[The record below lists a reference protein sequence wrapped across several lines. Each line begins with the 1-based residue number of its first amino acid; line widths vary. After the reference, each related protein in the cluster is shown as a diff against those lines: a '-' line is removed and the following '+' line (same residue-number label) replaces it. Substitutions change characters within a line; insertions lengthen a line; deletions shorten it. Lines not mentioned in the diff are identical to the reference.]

1 MTLRRVFAGSVSVL
15 ALASLAAPALAQDS
29 VETVVV
35 TGIRASMQ
43 RAMDIKREATTIVDA
58 VSAEDIGKFPDKN
71 VADALQRVPGVN
83 TVSAASGEGGFDEND
98 RVSIRGTSA
107 SLTQTLVNGHGVSTG
122 DWFILDQY
130 QDIGRSVSYS
140 LFPAEIVSSVKVY
153 KSQQADLVEGGVA
166 GSADIITRKPLDFK
180 DNITLEASAEAAYT
194 TLRGDTTPQFNALAA
209 WQNDSHSFGV
219 MVQGF
224 YEQRNIRRDGQEFLG
239 YSAFQPY
246 VPAHTDAGGNAV
258 PASGDLATKDHPDLV
273 GVNYPTLIGSA
284 YFEQERIRQGG
295 DVAVQFRPSNS
306 LEFNFDAFYSHMGA
320 SNKNNNYMFWGSK
333 QFAGPTANV
342 PTSYTIVNNTLVAAS
357 LPAQAG
363 LAPIVADF
371 IMRPKSMSDAY
382 YFNGDVTWNPN
393 DTLTVKL
400 KAGYT
405 RGAGTTPAQAA
416 WEGMVAAGT
425 GAPSSYD
432 FSSGVAK
439 VGVTGVDL
447 SNPGVLVNDWA
458 WGAVSKASDRE
469 FYFQGDVEQQ
479 VKFGPFQSLKAGVRY
494 ANHKHKSDIWDGG
507 VSYGPGLG
515 YTGTDVSSDNYPS
528 DFADAFGIPGML
540 TNIPKGDMGKIVNVL
555 STVKSWRTYTQS
567 AADVTRDS
575 RYMWSGSTDVREQTF
590 AGYAMAVIGGERWKG
605 NFGVRIVNTS
615 EKIIQPVN
623 GTAAVGGACPTTGDI
638 YSDFG
643 CFHYNSL
650 EKTYWDILPS
660 ANLSFDVTDNQTLRF
675 AAAETMARPDYS
687 ALGGAVNLTDL
698 THVGSGGNPQ
708 LMPVRSANYNLSYE
722 WYYAPQA
729 MVSLG
734 VFYMDLSSYV
744 TKGVTKGTYLD
755 MLLTGQGAPVYSV
768 YDITAPYNTSG
779 HDEGIEFQL
788 QQPIWGGFGVIANYT
803 YTTGAETGG
812 GALVGNA
819 KNTANLSGYYEN
831 DWLSA
836 RVSYTYS
843 SAMLVGMDRS
853 AQEFQNAYGRVDASL
868 NVSVT
873 DNLTFT
879 FSGLNLTNQTL
890 KYYAKSATMP
900 RALYSNG
907 SQLYAGIRFKY

>member
-43 RAMDIKREATTIVDA
+43 RAMDIKRDSTTIVDA

-98 RVSIRGTSA
+98 RVSIRGTNA

-130 QDIGRSVSYS
+130 QTIGRSVSYS

-166 GSADIITRKPLDFK
+166 GAVDIVTRKPLDFK
-180 DNITLEASAEAAYT
+180 DNFTVEASGEAAYT
-194 TLRGDTTPQFNALAA
+194 TLRGDTTPQLNALLA
-209 WQNDSHSFGV
+209 WQNDNHSFGV

-224 YEQRNIRRDGQEFLG
+224 YEARNIRRDGQEFLG
-239 YSAFQPY
+239 YSQFKS
-246 VPAHTDAGGNAV
+246 TDAAAV
-258 PASGDLATKDHPDLV
+258 AHPELT
-273 GVNYPTLIGSA
+273 GVFYPTLIGSA

-295 DVAVQFRPSNS
+295 DVAVQFRPSQS
-306 LEFNFDAFYSHMGA
+306 LEINFDAFYSHMGA

-333 QFAGPTANV
+333 QFDGAGANV
-342 PTSYTIVNNTLVAAS
+342 PSTYSIVNNTLVAAS
-357 LPAQAG
+357 LPAKAG

-371 IMRPKSMSDAY
+371 IMRPHSMSDAY
-382 YFNGDVTWNPN
+382 YFNGDVTYNPT
-393 DTLTVKL
+393 DATTIKF

-405 RGAGTTPAQAA
+405 RGAGTTPEQAA

-439 VGVTGVDL
+439 VAVTGVDL
-447 SNPGVLVNDWA
+447 SNPSTLVNDWA

-469 FYFQGDVEQQ
+469 YYFQADVEQTLK
-479 VKFGPFQSLKAGVRY
+479 VGAIQSVKAGIRF
-494 ANHKHKSDIWDGG
+494 ADLKHKSDIWDGG
-507 VSYGPGLG
+507 VSYGSGPGS
-515 YTGTDVSSDNYPS
+515 TGDMVSTQNYPS
-528 DFADAFGIPGML
+528 DFADSFKIDGML
-540 TNIPKGDMGKIVNVL
+540 RNVPMGDMGKIVDVL
-555 STVKSWRTYTQS
+555 STQKSWRSYTQS
-567 AADVTRDS
+567 AADVTRGS
-575 RYMWSGSTDVREQTF
+575 RYMWSGATDVREKDW
-590 AGYAMAVIGGERWKG
+590 AGYAMAVIGGDRWKG

-623 GTAAVGGACPTTGDI
+623 GTPSTDGTTCPTNGDI

-643 CFHYNSL
+643 CFHYNSINK
-650 EKTYWDILPS
+650 EYWDILPS
-660 ANLSFDVTDNQTLRF
+660 ANLSFDVTENQVLRF

-698 THVGSGGNPQ
+698 THVGSGGNPD
-708 LMPVRSANYNLSYE
+708 LKPIRSANYDVSYE
-722 WYYAPQA
+722 WYYGPQS
-729 MVSLG
+729 MVSVS

-744 TKGVTKGTYLD
+744 TNGVTKGTYLD
-755 MLLTGQGAPVYSV
+755 MLKTGQGTPVYSV
-768 YDITAPYNTSG
+768 YDITAPFNTSG
-779 HDEGIEFQL
+779 HDEGFEIAW
-788 QQPIWGGFGVIANYT
+788 QQPIWGGLGLIANYA
-803 YTTGAETGG
+803 YTNGAETGG
-812 GALVGNA
+812 GTLVGNT
-819 KNTANLSGYYEN
+819 KNTANVSAYFEN
-831 DWLSA
+831 DWVSA
-836 RVSYTYS
+836 RVSYGYA
-843 SAMLVGMDRS
+843 SASLVGLDRS
-853 AQEFQNAYGRVDASL
+853 AAEYQNAYGRVDASV
-868 NVSVT
+868 NFTVT
-873 DNLTFT
+873 DNLTLT
-879 FSGLNLTNQTL
+879 FNGLNLTNQTL
-890 KYYAKSATMP
+890 KYYANNATMP

-907 SQLYAGIRFKY
+907 SQLYAGVRFKY